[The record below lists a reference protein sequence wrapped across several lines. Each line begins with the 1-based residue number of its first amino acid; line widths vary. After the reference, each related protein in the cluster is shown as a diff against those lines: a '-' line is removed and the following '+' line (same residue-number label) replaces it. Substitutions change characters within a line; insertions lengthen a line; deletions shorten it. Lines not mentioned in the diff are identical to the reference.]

1 MYLSVY
7 SGPASYQGFSLWGV
21 NQSVN
26 RILWSETT
34 SWKPMNQKALHDSS
48 LSLIKIN
55 RAVEESC
62 DIIEEAGME
71 RGLEEGGWV
80 FLPMIWVHQVL
91 VLLSSVVYFQLF
103 FLCLFFFLHVNTEL
117 RGKPTAEGWE
127 RGRGRGGTVGG
138 REGWGS
144 WNKLTLIYCTV
155 AKLRH
160 D

>member
-1 MYLSVY
+1 M
-7 SGPASYQGFSLWGV
+7 GV
-21 NQSVN
+21 FAN
-26 RILWSETT
+26 
-34 SWKPMNQKALHDSS
+34 D
-48 LSLIKIN
+48 
-55 RAVEESC
+55 
-62 DIIEEAGME
+62 
-71 RGLEEGGWV
+71 
-80 FLPMIWVHQVL
+80 
-91 VLLSSVVYFQLF
+91 LSSSGSGSVEFCGLFSVVF
-103 FLCLFFFLHVNTEL
+103 FVFFFLHVNTEL